1 MARFSLLSITGL
13 GVGIASGVPSVL
25 LSEIATPESR
35 GVITTLHQLGIT
47 TGILIASLLG
57 YGMVTYVNH
66 GWQYIQVTT
75 QSTTH
80 LYHITCTHPQLHD

>member
-1 MARFSLLSITGL
+1 M
-13 GVGIASGVPSVL
+13 PSVL

-35 GVITTLHQLGIT
+35 GIVTTLHQLGIT

-66 GWQYIQVTT
+66 GWQYIQVYYFHV
-75 QSTTH
+75 S
-80 LYHITCTHPQLHD
+80 LAFGISFCVHILRRVSAAFPVC